1 MGFRLENSQ
10 KCLKMLKIY
19 GRHHQKVGIPPTML
33 GYMGR
38 SFMAAIQPTLSESE
52 AWDEET
58 EDAWH
63 SLFKLITYGMRKGYE
78 ENKENPSKEAAS
90 LQEGTE
96 NLQAVDVNSDEN
108 VFE

>member
-1 MGFRLENSQ
+1 MDVTNLSFLNP
-10 KCLKMLKIY
+10 ID
-19 GRHHQKVGIPPTML
+19 KVNL
-33 GYMGR
+33 F
-38 SFMAAIQPTLSESE
+38 S
-52 AWDEET
+52 ET

-78 ENKENPSKEAAS
+78 ENKEDPSKEAVS
-90 LQEGTE
+90 LQEVSE